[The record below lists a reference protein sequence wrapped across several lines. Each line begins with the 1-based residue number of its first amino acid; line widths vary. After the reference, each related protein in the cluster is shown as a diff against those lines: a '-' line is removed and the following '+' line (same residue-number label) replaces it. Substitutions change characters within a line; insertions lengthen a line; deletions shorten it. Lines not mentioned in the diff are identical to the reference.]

1 MTTEQRPTPVLFGDG
16 IEQERRQ
23 KHVRI
28 NAMYVGNYGYDL
40 GWYVSGLSLGRIGS
54 RNAKF
59 NCIPFAL
66 RAERYRTRWTAF
78 HSTRCAERALRHF
91 AHLRCQHFPTQLPS
105 TALQRT
111 PFHHPIN
118 FLNGTAWK
126 GEGCIHLSSFI
137 GHLSDVPIPTTHES
151 LARYS

>member
-1 MTTEQRPTPVLFGDG
+1 
-16 IEQERRQ
+16 
-23 KHVRI
+23 
-28 NAMYVGNYGYDL
+28 MYL
-40 GWYVSGLSLGRIGS
+40 VSLWGGIGS

-78 HSTRCAERALRHF
+78 HSTRCAEKALHHF

-151 LARYS
+151 LARYSYPAETKCATHLAGGKQEGEGTSEDAHRWGVLRGWSQVE